1 MGFLTK
7 GVFSADDVRGE
18 LVAIFAAVAADVALE
33 WVSVTVAAHVDGVHD
48 VVHEQDAA
56 VFALEHPQL
65 LAFAAEDADDVPGGD
80 TGGFDRPTFLCP
92 AKLWAGSCPGTGPT
106 KLVPRAA
113 PCRISRILSAVA
125 WGPVSGQLRILW
137 PDQGDRAIG
146 WV

>member
-1 MGFLTK
+1 MRGILNE

-65 LAFAAEDADDVPGGD
+65 LAFAAEDADESLAA
-80 TGGFDRPTFLCP
+80 T
-92 AKLWAGSCPGTGPT
+92 
-106 KLVPRAA
+106 RAA
-113 PCRISRILSAVA
+113 SIALLPLL
-125 WGPVSGQLRILW
+125 G
-137 PDQGDRAIG
+137 
-146 WV
+146 